1 MKIIV
6 GTNEL
11 PTPLIASMMYYVTYN
26 PYWHAPDHLVRKT
39 IAPTCLRQGIKY
51 LKSHGYNVI
60 DEWSESAN
68 EIDPTTSIG
77 RPRRPA
83 RCTF

>member
-39 IAPTCLRQGIKY
+39 IAPTVLRQGMTI
-51 LKSHGYNVI
+51 
-60 DEWSESAN
+60 
-68 EIDPTTSIG
+68 
-77 RPRRPA
+77 
-83 RCTF
+83 